1 MDLRRILGRG
11 LQREDSSEHAQHRA
25 LQFGLVCRQL
35 PLSLALNAL
44 AMLAAQWLPW
54 SSEWLRWL
62 CTGGVALAALALG
75 VMGWRWRPHAAR
87 AMPAGLPWWMGAL
100 LAFSGV
106 FYALGIAHVLPLLA
120 PEQRLLLVGGVTAFM
135 AGSAWSYCGLRQTG
149 LGWCLGIGGSL
160 FFLLHPQHPALA
172 AGAALHTLFLGSL
185 VLEGN
190 RQTRERVS
198 QQLALVRQ
206 RQLLDV
212 ALRDFE
218 AGASDWLWELDGHGR
233 LRHVS
238 SHLVRALDRP
248 TLALM
253 QRNWVALLRPLC
265 ASGEGRRALARLKVK
280 LAQGQP
286 FSGLVLPLVVG
297 GQRCWWSLR
306 AKPSLG
312 EHGQRL
318 GWRGVVSDI
327 TALQLRDE
335 ALRRLSD
342 FDTLTGLASRLKFQA
357 VLARHWPKEGN
368 SLPCALVLID
378 LDNFKS
384 VNDTLGHDAGDNLL
398 HGVAQRLQAC
408 VTAPKLLARL
418 GGDEFAL
425 LMPGAIGPAE
435 LLAQCDALRAAL
447 HEPFQLLD
455 RRIHVYMSLGAAL
468 APFDAQNPGHLMLR
482 ADLALYAAKAAGRN
496 QLACFEPHL
505 EEAAQQR
512 HALSA
517 DLRLAIEGG
526 HELENAYQPKFDL
539 RTGALV
545 GAEALV
551 RWQHPIRGHVPPA
564 NFVPLAEETG
574 LILPLGEAV
583 LRRACWDA
591 LRWPADVSLAVN
603 VSAVQVERCDVG
615 ELVADCLRES
625 GLEPRRLEIELTESI
640 FLGDSSRAQALLAKL
655 KQLGVRVALDD
666 FGTGY
671 SSLGALQS
679 LPLDTLKID
688 RSFVMN
694 LEGKDPKAAAIV
706 RTVVQ
711 LANAIGART
720 VAEGIETET
729 QRATLTA
736 LGCDVG
742 QGYLLAPP
750 LTAQGI
756 AKRIEAQCA
765 VA

>member
-1 MDLRRILGRG
+1 
-11 LQREDSSEHAQHRA
+11 
-25 LQFGLVCRQL
+25 
-35 PLSLALNAL
+35 
-44 AMLAAQWLPW
+44 
-54 SSEWLRWL
+54 
-62 CTGGVALAALALG
+62 
-75 VMGWRWRPHAAR
+75 
-87 AMPAGLPWWMGAL
+87 
-100 LAFSGV
+100 
-106 FYALGIAHVLPLLA
+106 
-120 PEQRLLLVGGVTAFM
+120 
-135 AGSAWSYCGLRQTG
+135 
-149 LGWCLGIGGSL
+149 
-160 FFLLHPQHPALA
+160 
-172 AGAALHTLFLGSL
+172 
-185 VLEGN
+185 
-190 RQTRERVS
+190 
-198 QQLALVRQ
+198 
-206 RQLLDV
+206 
-212 ALRDFE
+212 
-218 AGASDWLWELDGHGR
+218 
-233 LRHVS
+233 
-238 SHLVRALDRP
+238 
-248 TLALM
+248 
-253 QRNWVALLRPLC
+253 
-265 ASGEGRRALARLKVK
+265 
-280 LAQGQP
+280 
-286 FSGLVLPLVVG
+286 
-297 GQRCWWSLR
+297 
-306 AKPSLG
+306 
-312 EHGQRL
+312 
-318 GWRGVVSDI
+318 
-327 TALQLRDE
+327 
-335 ALRRLSD
+335 
-342 FDTLTGLASRLKFQA
+342 
-357 VLARHWPKEGN
+357 
-368 SLPCALVLID
+368 
-378 LDNFKS
+378 
-384 VNDTLGHDAGDNLL
+384 
-398 HGVAQRLQAC
+398 
-408 VTAPKLLARL
+408 
-418 GGDEFAL
+418 
-425 LMPGAIGPAE
+425 MPGAIGSTVLIE
-435 LLAQCDALRAAL
+435 QCDALRAVL
-447 HEPFQLLD
+447 QEPFQLLD
-455 RRIHVYMSLGAAL
+455 RRIHVHMSLGAAL
-468 APFDAQNPGHLMLR
+468 APFDAQSPGQLMRR

-512 HALSA
+512 LALSA

-551 RWQHPIRGHVPPA
+551 RWQHPIRGQVPPA

-742 QGYLLAPP
+742 QGYLLASP

>member
-1 MDLRRILGRG
+1 LKRHSVSRLLGIRMPE
-11 LQREDSSEHAQHRA
+11 LEPHRA
-25 LQFGLVCRQL
+25 LQFRLLCRQL
-35 PLSLALNAL
+35 PLNLVLNA
-44 AMLAAQWLPW
+44 AMLLAAQWLPW
-54 SSEWLRWL
+54 ASAPLRWL
-62 CTGGVALAALALG
+62 CTAGIGLVCLALLG
-75 VMGWRWRPHAAR
+75 MGWYWRPGAAR
-87 AMPAGLPWWMGAL
+87 AMPLGLPWLMGGL
-100 LAFSGV
+100 LAFSGGL
-106 FYALGIAHVLPLLA
+106 YALGSAHNLPLLP
-120 PEQRLLLVGGVTAFM
+120 PEQQLLLVGMTSAFM
-135 AGSAWSYCGLRQTG
+135 AGSAWSLCSLKQTG
-149 LGWCLGIGGSL
+149 LGWCVGIGGSL
-160 FFLLHPQHPALA
+160 FLLWLPQHAGLA
-172 AGAALHTLFLGSL
+172 VGAALHTVFLATL
-185 VLEGN
+185 VMEGN
-190 RQTRERVS
+190 RQTRERVA
-198 QQLALVRQ
+198 QQLALTRQ
-206 RQLLDV
+206 GQLLDV
-212 ALRDFE
+212 ALREFE
-218 AGASDWLWELDGHGR
+218 AGASDWLWELDHNGR
-233 LRHVS
+233 LSHVS

-248 TLALM
+248 ALALT
-253 QRNWVALLRPLC
+253 QRNWIALLRPLC
-265 ASGEGRRALARLKVK
+265 ASSEGRIALAKLKVK
-280 LAQGQP
+280 LSQGLP
-286 FSGLVLPLVVG
+286 FSALVLPLIVR

-306 AKPSLG
+306 AKPIVG
-312 EHGQRL
+312 EQGQKL

-342 FDTLTGLASRLKFQA
+342 FDTLTGLASRLQFQA
-357 VLARHWPKEGN
+357 VLAKHWPQEGL
-368 SLPCALVLID
+368 STPCALVLID

-384 VNDTLGHDAGDNLL
+384 VNDTLGHDAGDSLL
-398 HGVAQRLQAC
+398 HGVAQRLQTC
-408 VTAPKLLARL
+408 VAPPQLLARL

-425 LMPGAIGPAE
+425 LMPGTIGAAE
-435 LLAQCDALRAAL
+435 LIAQCDALRAVL
-447 HEPFQLLD
+447 REPFQLLD
-455 RRIHVYMSLGAAL
+455 RRIHVHMSLGAAL
-468 APFDAQNPGHLMLR
+468 APLDAQSAGQLMR
-482 ADLALYAAKAAGRN
+482 HADLALYAAKAAGRN

-512 HALSA
+512 LALGA

-545 GAEALV
+545 GAEALA

-591 LRWPADVSLAVN
+591 LSWPADISLAVN
-603 VSAVQVERCDVG
+603 VSAVQVERCDMG
-615 ELVADCLRES
+615 ELVADCLRDS

-640 FLGDSSRAQALLAKL
+640 FLGDSQRAQALLARL

-694 LEGKDPKAAAIV
+694 LDGQNPKAAAIV

-711 LANAIGART
+711 LAAAIGART

-729 QRATLTA
+729 QRAALTE

-750 LTAQGI
+750 ISAQAMGQ
-756 AKRIEAQCA
+756 RIETQCA
-765 VA
+765 AA